1 MITINEV
8 FSYLGNISSIAGIIL
23 TVYTILRSIEKSHE
37 ITKKEIVRTLLI
49 QLRDFNKISNLEIK
63 SIIKSKCRENNLS
76 IRNISP
82 KQVIDDLFFEVI
94 SSPLLNKEKK
104 DYYFEMLKVL
114 SFENF
119 LSYTKSLNKENITI
133 HNFQNIDDDVI
144 KKELEDFR
152 LKKYYE
158 SDNAASSLFLK
169 RSSIISTFLVIFV
182 ISLRAILNINM
193 INIIDS
199 YNGFSWAL
207 ILILSI
213 SLTGIIFALLP
224 LIQKKFKIRPEGI

>member
-1 MITINEV
+1 
-8 FSYLGNISSIAGIIL
+8 
-23 TVYTILRSIEKSHE
+23 
-37 ITKKEIVRTLLI
+37 
-49 QLRDFNKISNLEIK
+49 
-63 SIIKSKCRENNLS
+63 
-76 IRNISP
+76 
-82 KQVIDDLFFEVI
+82 
-94 SSPLLNKEKK
+94 
-104 DYYFEMLKVL
+104 MLKVL